1 MKEAAESTIGLTA
14 LTGRRDTPH
23 RPEMAAMSAEQRKLK
38 LWRQNT
44 RYVNNKAILKLQRNA
59 ILHAMRRKARSN
71 TEERLDRMA
80 SEVERL
86 HDGAKMFRAV
96 REMTRRP
103 ATQLTLHD
111 DAGRII
117 SNSTEINT
125 RVTDHFSRQFTDPT
139 VDRLDASQLTRPIT
153 PEEVTLAIGKL
164 NTGRASGHDDIPAEF
179 LKCSAELLSHTIANI
194 FNDALQ
200 HHELLDIGKGV
211 LILVQ
216 KPGKPTGPLT
226 SLRPSL
232 TLRA

>member
-1 MKEAAESTIGLTA
+1 
-14 LTGRRDTPH
+14 
-23 RPEMAAMSAEQRKLK
+23 MATMSAEQRKLK

-44 RYVNNKAILKLQRNA
+44 RDVNNKAILKLQRNA
-59 ILHAMRRKARSN
+59 ILHAMRRKSRSN

-80 SEVERL
+80 SEIERL
-86 HDGAKMFRAV
+86 HDGAKIFRAV

-103 ATQLTLHD
+103 ASQLTFHD

-139 VDRLDASQLTRPIT
+139 VDRLDAFTGEPSQLTRPIT

-164 NTGRASGHDDIPAEF
+164 NTGWASGHDDIPAEF

-211 LILVQ
+211 LILF
-216 KPGKPTGPLT
+216 KN
-226 SLRPSL
+226 
-232 TLRA
+232 RANRLAH

>member
-1 MKEAAESTIGLTA
+1 
-14 LTGRRDTPH
+14 
-23 RPEMAAMSAEQRKLK
+23 MAAMSAEQRKLK
-38 LWRQNT
+38 LWRHNT
-44 RYVNNKAILKLQRNA
+44 RDVNNKAILKLQRNA

-103 ATQLTLHD
+103 ATQLTFHD

-139 VDRLDASQLTRPIT
+139 VDRLDAFTGEPSPLTRPIT

-164 NTGRASGHDDIPAEF
+164 NTVPAWLVDMTISQPNF
-179 LKCSAELLSHTIANI
+179 SSARRNCFHT
-194 FNDALQ
+194 
-200 HHELLDIGKGV
+200 
-211 LILVQ
+211 
-216 KPGKPTGPLT
+216 
-226 SLRPSL
+226 R
-232 TLRA
+232 